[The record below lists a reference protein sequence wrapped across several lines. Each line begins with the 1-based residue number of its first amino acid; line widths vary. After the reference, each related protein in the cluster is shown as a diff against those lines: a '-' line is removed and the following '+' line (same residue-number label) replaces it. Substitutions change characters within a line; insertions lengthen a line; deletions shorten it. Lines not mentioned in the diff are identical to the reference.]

1 MAKPETKL
9 TPLEVSG
16 AESVLSLLPEDFLEV
31 VRDYEDRLDLELL
44 ALAFQYASEK
54 HAGQKRRS
62 GEDFISHCVE
72 VARILSEIYLD
83 SVSIAASLLH
93 DVVEDTGTPI
103 EEIRDEFGQEIE
115 KYFRHETGFKRNIFM
130 GTALIPA

>member
-9 TPLEVSG
+9 KRPEVSG

-31 VRDYEDRLDLELL
+31 VREYEDRLDLELL
-44 ALAFQYASEK
+44 ALAFQYASDK

-72 VARILSEIYLD
+72 VAKILSEIEVTLARGRQPDQY
-83 SVSIAASLLH
+83 VGPNRAA
-93 DVVEDTGTPI
+93 D
-103 EEIRDEFGQEIE
+103 FGS
-115 KYFRHETGFKRNIFM
+115 R
-130 GTALIPA
+130 